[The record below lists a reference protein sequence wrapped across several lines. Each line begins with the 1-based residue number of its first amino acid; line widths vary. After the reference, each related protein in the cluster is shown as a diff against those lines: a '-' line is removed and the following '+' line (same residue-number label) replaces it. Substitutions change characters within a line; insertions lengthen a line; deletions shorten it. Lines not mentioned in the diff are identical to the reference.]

1 MEVEIKT
8 AFVKVFNRLVSEQ
21 EKIIKHARLVRQT
34 LCDMTALTEE
44 KVRLQQELSILMEMT
59 EKRI

>member
-21 EKIIKHARLVRQT
+21 EKIIKHTRLVRQT

-44 KVRLQQELSILMEMT
+44 KARLQ
-59 EKRI
+59 